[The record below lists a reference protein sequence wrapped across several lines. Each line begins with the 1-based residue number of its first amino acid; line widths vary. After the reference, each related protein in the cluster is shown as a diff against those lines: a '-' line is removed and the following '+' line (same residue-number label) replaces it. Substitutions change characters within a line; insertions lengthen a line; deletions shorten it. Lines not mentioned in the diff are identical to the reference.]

1 MTYVPVKCFSAED
14 LFLWAWLVQASL
26 LPPPTPFTV
35 RAWHLLVAFPYYT
48 GASMAVNKEH
58 YRALE
63 LKKKK
68 NNCFGEIVILR
79 FHNPQ
84 NYCCC
89 LLLHHLIYICKIS
102 HKFCIC
108 SYSSRF
114 PLQTSWFWCHLK
126 KGRGEG
132 GWAFFVNRCQTDKMH
147 FNCIVKSNE
156 FLKCIWHL
164 TCSFG
169 TTVT

>member
-1 MTYVPVKCFSAED
+1 MTSVPVKCFSAEG

-26 LPPPTPFTV
+26 LPPPTPFMV

-48 GASMAVNKEH
+48 VASTAVNKEH

-63 LKKKK
+63 LIKKKRR
-68 NNCFGEIVILR
+68 NCFCEIVILR

-89 LLLHHLIYICKIS
+89 LLLHHLIYVCKIS

-114 PLQTSWFWCHLK
+114 PLQTYWFWWHLK
-126 KGRGEG
+126 KRQGEH
-132 GWAFFVNRCQTDKMH
+132 FFFNRCQIDKMH